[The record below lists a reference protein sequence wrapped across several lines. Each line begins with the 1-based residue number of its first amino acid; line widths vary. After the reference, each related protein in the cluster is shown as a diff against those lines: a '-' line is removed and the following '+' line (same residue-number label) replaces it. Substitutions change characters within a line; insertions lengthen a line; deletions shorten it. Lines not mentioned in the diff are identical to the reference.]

1 MSIGKIQSDILN
13 ICENIYTLAK
23 KENYIADEDFYVYKL
38 ARNEA
43 ILIKQVNNL
52 DKYLSVKLLKG
63 DFDKSNKFY
72 CNEGTIYLQ
81 FYISENGIW
90 GYSVREKSDI
100 NKYGTLN
107 ESLLDAHSIDR
118 YLIIK
123 THLIRSLRNS
133 KISILIN

>member
-107 ESLLDAHSIDR
+107 ESLLDAHSIDK